1 MRIAITALVFL
12 PVLAAAAPDFVAD
25 FQPAVLEQ
33 SPAQANETLLEDTSN
48 ELRRRQ
54 GTNCANGYAVC
65 NSINRPDLCCQT
77 NQVCSADR
85 AGNAACCP
93 LGAACTGTI
102 GVTVGITTS
111 LPVSSTTLSSPT
123 TNFATPTTGA
133 TGSDNPFVQATSGAS
148 PAHSTVSNPYY
159 PFPAIPT
166 TYTAAAACSSAYT
179 SCQSDAASC
188 TAALANGQNG
198 VTISAPN
205 GGVTVTAIAS
215 LGTQSAQSICQSLSS
230 QACSGLIV
238 EACSSFG
245 PGQGAAPSMGC
256 GGRYMA
262 GMAVLGIAVQLWRL
276 WL

>member
-1 MRIAITALVFL
+1 MQHAIASLVLLPALAL
-12 PVLAAAAPDFVAD
+12 AAPDFVID
-25 FQPAVLEQ
+25 FEPAVLQQ
-33 SPAQANETLLEDTSN
+33 SPAQNNNTVLEDFSL
-48 ELRRRQ
+48 ELLKRQ
-54 GTNCANGYAVC
+54 GTNCASGYAVC
-65 NSINRPDLCCQT
+65 NNINRPDLCCRT

-85 AGNAACCP
+85 AGNAACCQV
-93 LGAACTGTI
+93 GAACTGTI
-102 GVTVGITTS
+102 GVIVGITTS
-111 LPVSSTTLSSPT
+111 LPVTSTAVSSPN
-123 TNFATPTTGA
+123 TNFATPTAGA
-133 TGSDNPFVQATSGAS
+133 TPTDNPFVQATSGAT

-188 TAALANGQNG
+188 TAALASGQNG

-215 LGTQSAQSICQSLSS
+215 LGPQSAQSICQSLSS

-245 PGQGAAPSMGC
+245 PGRGAAPSLRC
-256 GGRYMA
+256 GGRYVA
-262 GMAVLGIAVQLWRL
+262 GVAALGIAGQLL
-276 WL
+276 